1 MSKEVSSISDSRTEL
16 LPLLKEKV
24 NKNSFLSKDAM
35 SGVVEQTGL
44 PLNEVYGVSTFYS
57 CLPVSKTGKNVIRVC
72 KCLPCALKG
81 AQAIIESIQKELEI
95 APGEVTA
102 DGKFSFELV
111 NCIGAC
117 DQAPAVMINDQ
128 LYGNLTPDRVAE
140 ILKSY
145 S

>member
-1 MSKEVSSISDSRTEL
+1 MSKEVSSVSNSRTEL
-16 LPLLKEKV
+16 LPLLKQAL
-24 NKNSFLSKDAM
+24 NKNGVIAKEVM
-35 SGVVEQTGL
+35 SDVAERTGL

-57 CLPVSKTGKNVIRVC
+57 CLPVSKTGKNIIRVC
-72 KCLPCALKG
+72 KCLPCAFKG
-81 AQAIIESIQKELEI
+81 SQAIIERIQKELEI

-102 DGKFSFELV
+102 NGKFSFELV

-117 DQAPAVMINDQ
+117 DQAPAVTINDR

-145 S
+145 